1 MVYKESSAS
10 DKSGHV
16 VRHEE
21 SHYDSAAEANL
32 DPKIRKGLEKIR
44 KLDAILADK
53 LKVKCPY
60 YLKLQ
65 LNSCLAILSW
75 LPELESL
82 FV

>member
-1 MVYKESSAS
+1 MIVITNNKFFFFVYKESSAS

-21 SHYDSAAEANL
+21 SQDDSAVEANL

-53 LKVKCPY
+53 LKVKC
-60 YLKLQ
+60 L
-65 LNSCLAILSW
+65 SILS
-75 LPELESL
+75 LSCN
-82 FV
+82 

>member
-1 MVYKESSAS
+1 MIVITNNNFFFFYKESSVS

-21 SHYDSAAEANL
+21 SQDDSAVEANL

-53 LKVKCPY
+53 LKVKC
-60 YLKLQ
+60 L
-65 LNSCLAILSW
+65 SILS
-75 LPELESL
+75 LSCN
-82 FV
+82 